1 MVIATAGASATNHT
15 TKTRAVMYQSAS
27 CTMDVCDDE
36 GTMLT
41 LKDIEA
47 AQETIRDAIDL
58 TPCKYSGFLSRL
70 TGAQIFLKLE
80 NLQNT
85 GSFKIRGA
93 LNKLSALTPEERRR
107 GVIAASAGNHAQGV
121 ARAAQQLG
129 IHATILMPEATP
141 ITKVEATTVAGAEVI
156 LQGET
161 FDDAMRVARSLAA
174 ERGLTMI
181 HPFDDTAVIAG
192 QGTIGLEMLQ
202 QLPELGAVVVPV
214 GGGGLISGIAVALKS
229 VRPGLRVIGVEA
241 DQAASAVLSRQAG
254 RVMELGAIKTIADGI
269 AVKRIG
275 ELTFALMEHYVD
287 DLVTVSDEDI
297 AAAILIYMERI
308 RVVVEGAGAASLA
321 ALVSHKVPLDS
332 VCTGV
337 VVSGGNIDVQM
348 VAKIIEK
355 GLVRTDRLLRITVE
369 LLDVP
374 GALGRLSTLLGRL
387 RANILQ
393 ISHDRLTSDLPLD
406 RAFVDISLDTRNRE
420 HQREIMQALDQA
432 GYAPRRKD

>member
-1 MVIATAGASATNHT
+1 
-15 TKTRAVMYQSAS
+15 
-27 CTMDVCDDE
+27 
-36 GTMLT
+36 MLT
-41 LKDIEA
+41 LKNIEA
-47 AQETIRDAIDL
+47 AHETIRDAIDL

-70 TGAQIFLKLE
+70 TGAQIYLKLE

-93 LNKLSALTPEERRR
+93 LNKLSALTPDERRR

-129 IHATILMPEATP
+129 VRATILMPEATP
-141 ITKVEATTVAGAEVI
+141 ITKVEATRVAGAEVI

-161 FDDAMRVARSLAA
+161 FDDAMRAARSLAA
-174 ERGLTMI
+174 ERSLTMI
-181 HPFDDTAVIAG
+181 HPFDDPAVIAG
-192 QGTIGLEMLQ
+192 QGTLGLELLQ

-229 VRPGLRVIGVEA
+229 LRPTLRVIGVEA
-241 DQAASAVLSRQAG
+241 NQAASALLSRQAG
-254 RVMELGAIKTIADGI
+254 QVTELGAIKTIADGI
-269 AVKRIG
+269 AVKRVG
-275 ELTFALMEHYVD
+275 DLTFALMQQYVD
-287 DLVTVSDEDI
+287 ELVTVSDEDI

-321 ALVSHKVPLDS
+321 ALVSHKVNLEG

-369 LLDVP
+369 LLDMP
-374 GALGRLSTLLGRL
+374 GALGRLSTLLGQL

-420 HQREIMQALDQA
+420 HQEEVMQALDKA

>member
-1 MVIATAGASATNHT
+1 
-15 TKTRAVMYQSAS
+15 
-27 CTMDVCDDE
+27 
-36 GTMLT
+36 MLT
-41 LKDIEA
+41 LKDIEV
-47 AQETIRDAIDL
+47 AQKTIREAIDL

-70 TGAQIFLKLE
+70 SGAPIYLKLE
-80 NLQNT
+80 NLQKT

-93 LNKLSALTPEERRR
+93 LNKLSSLTPEERRH

-121 ARAAQQLG
+121 ASAAQQLG
-129 IHATILMPEATP
+129 THATIVMPEATP
-141 ITKVEATTVAGAEVI
+141 ITKVEATTFAGAEVI
-156 LQGET
+156 LRGET
-161 FDDAMRVARSLAA
+161 FDDAMNVAHSLAA
-174 ERGLTMI
+174 ERNLTMI
-181 HPFDDTAVIAG
+181 HPFDDPAVIAG

-202 QLPELGAVVVPV
+202 QLPELGAVIVPV
-214 GGGGLISGIAVALKS
+214 GGGGLISGLAIALKS
-229 VRPGLRVIGVEA
+229 LRPTLRVIGVEA

-254 RVMELGAIKTIADGI
+254 RVTELGAIKTIADGI
-269 AVKRIG
+269 AVKRVG
-275 ELTFALMEHYVD
+275 DLTFALIERYVD

-321 ALVSHKVPLDS
+321 ALVSHKVELDG

-355 GLVRTDRLLRITVE
+355 GLVRTNRLLRITVQ

-374 GALGRLSTLLGRL
+374 GALGRLSTLLGQL

-420 HQREIMQALDQA
+420 HQQEILQALDQA

>member
-1 MVIATAGASATNHT
+1 MVSSTQEEVGEG
-15 TKTRAVMYQSAS
+15 TRR
-27 CTMDVCDDE
+27 DE
-36 GTMLT
+36 GQMLT
-41 LKDIEA
+41 LKDIQA
-47 AQETIRDAIDL
+47 AQETIHAAIDL
-58 TPCKYSGFLSRL
+58 TPCKYSGFLSQL
-70 TGAQIFLKLE
+70 TGAEVHLKLE
-80 NLQNT
+80 NLQKT

-93 LNKLSALTPEERRR
+93 LHKLGALTPEERAR

-121 ARAAQQLG
+121 ALAAQTLG
-129 IHATILMPEATP
+129 LRATILMPEATP
-141 ITKVEATTVAGAEVI
+141 LTKVEATQLSGAEVI
-156 LQGET
+156 LHGDS
-161 FDDAMRVARSLAA
+161 FDDAMNMARAMAA

-181 HPFDDTAVIAG
+181 HPFDDPDVIAG

-202 QLPELGAVVVPV
+202 QVPQLEAVVVPV
-214 GGGGLISGIAVALKS
+214 GGGGLISGIAVALKTLC
-229 VRPGLRVIGVEA
+229 PTLRVIGVEA
-241 DQAASAVLSRQAG
+241 DNAASAVLSRQTG
-254 RVMELGAIKTIADGI
+254 KVVELNAIKTIADGI
-269 AVKRIG
+269 AVKRMG
-275 ELTFALMEHYVD
+275 DLTFALMERYVD

-297 AAAILIYMERI
+297 AAAILLYMERI

-321 ALVSHKVPLDS
+321 ALVSRKVHLDGR
-332 VCTGV
+332 CTGV

-420 HQREIMQALDQA
+420 HQQEVMRALEHA

>member
-1 MVIATAGASATNHT
+1 MRLRN
-15 TKTRAVMYQSAS
+15 Q
-27 CTMDVCDDE
+27 MDACDDE
-36 GTMLT
+36 ETMLT

-47 AQETIRDAIDL
+47 ARQRIGATIGL
-58 TPCKYSGFLSRL
+58 TPCQYSGFLSRL
-70 TGAQIFLKLE
+70 TGAQVYLKLE

-93 LNKLSALTPEERRR
+93 LNKLSTLSPEERGG

-121 ARAAQQLG
+121 ARAALQLG
-129 IHATILMPEATP
+129 IHATIVMPESTP
-141 ITKVEATTVAGAEVI
+141 ITKVEATKFAGAEVI

-161 FDDAMRVARSLAA
+161 FDDAMSVARSLAA
-174 ERGLTMI
+174 ERGLTMV
-181 HPFDDTAVIAG
+181 HPFDDPAVIAG

-229 VRPGLRVIGVEA
+229 LRPTLRVIGVEA
-241 DQAASAVLSRQAG
+241 DQAASAALSRQAG

-269 AVKRIG
+269 AVKRVG
-275 ELTFALMEHYVD
+275 DLTFALMQQYVD

-321 ALVSHKVPLDS
+321 ALVSHKVKLDGM
-332 VCTGV
+332 CTGV

-355 GLVRTDRLLRITVE
+355 GLVRTNRLLRITVE

-374 GALGRLSTLLGRL
+374 GALGRLSTLLGQL

-406 RAFVDISLDTRNRE
+406 RAIVDISLDTRNHE
-420 HQREIMQALDQA
+420 HQRAIMQALDQA